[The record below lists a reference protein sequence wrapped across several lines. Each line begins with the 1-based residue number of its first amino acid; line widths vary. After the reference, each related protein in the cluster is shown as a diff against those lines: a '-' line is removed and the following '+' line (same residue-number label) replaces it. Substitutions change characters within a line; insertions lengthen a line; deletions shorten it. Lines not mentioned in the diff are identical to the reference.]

1 MCIRDRLEKEA
12 FSLSEGER
20 SKVIQIG
27 EHWAILY
34 CKGFTNPKVS
44 DFDAVKEELH
54 ANILEKKMRLAMG
67 EEMQKVRSDAQI
79 DNYLTG
85 TSQTGKALIRSA
97 REKSPD
103 DRLPVGRR

>member
-1 MCIRDRLEKEA
+1 MYKRQELEKEA

-27 EHWAILY
+27 ENWAILY

-67 EEMQKVRSDAQI
+67 EEMQRVRSDAQI
-79 DNYLTG
+79 DNYLIG
-85 TSQTGKALIRSA
+85 TSQTGKARVREARERSA
-97 REKSPD
+97 D
-103 DRLPVGRR
+103 GRLPIGRR